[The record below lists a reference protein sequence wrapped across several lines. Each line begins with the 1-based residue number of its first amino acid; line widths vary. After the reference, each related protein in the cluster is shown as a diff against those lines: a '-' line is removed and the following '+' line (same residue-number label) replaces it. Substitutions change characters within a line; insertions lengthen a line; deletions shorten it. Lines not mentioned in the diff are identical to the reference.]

1 MLSDRPYMRGAAP
14 SGGRTSVLAWILS
27 ATAAMFILQSV
38 AYRLLGKPMLLESL
52 LGLTLGGIRA
62 GHVWTLVTYGLVHDQ
77 QNLLQIIFNGLM
89 IYFLGRDLLPV
100 TGPRRFVGLYA
111 GALALGGVF
120 WLGVN
125 WHNGGA
131 VTGGLLL
138 GAVPAVTAL
147 LALYALLFPDREITL
162 LLLFIPVTVKP
173 KYVALAV
180 LGLDLF
186 CCVFYEVFG
195 AVSPFAFAP
204 SAHLGGMAA
213 GWLYYRLAHDRSWS
227 FRSRPAVELPAWMK
241 RKPAA
246 DAAAAPAYHVN
257 LGTREHLR
265 AEVDRILDKIN
276 SQGFGALTPE
286 EKRLLDEAR
295 DLLSRR

>member
-1 MLSDRPYMRGAAP
+1 MLSDRSYMRDTAP
-14 SGGRTSVLAWILS
+14 SGRTSVLGWILC
-27 ATAAMFILQSV
+27 ATAAVFILQNV
-38 AYRLLGKPMLLESL
+38 ATRVLGEGYLLEHL
-52 LGLTLGGIRA
+52 LGLSVGGLRSGRI
-62 GHVWTLVTYGLVHDQ
+62 WTLLSYGFLHPQD
-77 QNLLQIIFNGLM
+77 NLLQILFIGLTL
-89 IYFLGRDLLPV
+89 YFLGRDLLPV
-100 TGPRRFVGLYA
+100 VGSRRFVGLYA
-111 GALALGGVF
+111 GSLILGGLF
-120 WLGVN
+120 WAGVN
-125 WHNGGA
+125 WRNGGA

-138 GAVPAVTAL
+138 GAVPAVTGL

-186 CCVFYEVFG
+186 CCLFYEVFG
-195 AVSPFAFAP
+195 AVPPLAFAP

-213 GWLYYRLAHDRSWS
+213 GWLYYRLAHERDWS
-227 FRSRPAVELPAWMK
+227 FHPRPAVELPKWMK
-241 RKPAA
+241 RKPPAGE
-246 DAAAAPAYHVN
+246 APPSYHVN

-276 SQGFGALTPE
+276 SQGFASLTPE
-286 EKRLLDEAR
+286 EKRLLDDAR